1 MELNHHAK
9 DFLSTESLLMNGLIH
24 IPVNLIQM
32 SWRPISLLAMHCGLV
47 SGLSCVK
54 GLIFSPSKTCCGTS
68 HTIWDMDWERKLV
81 YELKKKHTTTYS
93 YLTKSYSCK
102 DQEMLYPPSMSDFF
116 ILPWRCWCF
125 VLKILIIIFFHKSMT
140 TTTWVQTL
148 ALYALKDKLP

>member
-1 MELNHHAK
+1 MEGPSIYTWAKYSAREACLLLNQMELNHHAK

-81 YELKKKHTTTYS
+81 YELKKNIPLLTLTSPNLTHVKTKRCYTHLQCLIFS
-93 YLTKSYSCK
+93 FYL
-102 DQEMLYPPSMSDFF
+102 EGAG
-116 ILPWRCWCF
+116 
-125 VLKILIIIFFHKSMT
+125 VLS
-140 TTTWVQTL
+140 
-148 ALYALKDKLP
+148 LKYW